1 MELYATKP
9 VDNCFHIYSDGTR
22 LIVLCDTDT
31 DFIYM
36 MNQIAVAAYFCH
48 LTILGM
54 EVMRTH
60 FHVIVRGNP
69 DKVEKF
75 RREVKRLIVRRY
87 NRDGLGELVKK
98 SIDIQVDRILDDE
111 ELRRKIIYVFRNC
124 TEAGYEFLPEDYAWG
139 PGRVY
144 CHEVRNENKTVGEL
158 GYRDCCRLFRTR
170 VKLPTHWEYDK
181 NGMLVPASYID
192 KEYLSQKVFLSP
204 RQFIAFLSVKKK
216 DLAEMEAADARPFL
230 EKKDESKLLKEV
242 GTICHDM
249 FGKSV
254 ANLKQADRID
264 LALRLWN
271 EGKTHSIKQ
280 LARLTRNNEDVLR
293 SILHV
298 PKKQ

>member
-1 MELYATKP
+1 M
-9 VDNCFHIYSDGTR
+9 
-22 LIVLCDTDT
+22 LCDSDS
-31 DFIYM
+31 DYIYM

-48 LTILGM
+48 LHILSL

-60 FHVIVRGNP
+60 FHVIVRGDP
-69 DKVEKF
+69 DMVEKF

-87 NRDGLGELVKK
+87 NRDGLGDLVKK
-98 SIDIQVDRILDDE
+98 SIDIQVDRIKDDD

-124 TEAGYEFLPEDYAWG
+124 TEAGYEFLPEDYPWG

-144 CHEVRNENKTVGEL
+144 CHEYKEEHRKVGDL
-158 GYRDCCRLFRTR
+158 GYRDSCRLFRTR
-170 VKLPTHWEYDK
+170 VKLPREWEYDK

-192 KEYLSQKVFLSP
+192 QKYLSQKVFSSP

-230 EKKDESKLLKEV
+230 EKKEESQLLKEV
-242 GTICHDM
+242 ESTSKEM
-249 FGKSV
+249 FGLPISG
-254 ANLKQADRID
+254 LRQAEKID

-280 LARLTRNNEDVLR
+280 LSRLTRNNEDVLR

-298 PKKQ
+298 PKKE